1 MELMTILSVDHVTY
15 GFARKPVLEDV
26 TLSFNRGEVVSI
38 LGPNGSG
45 KTTLLKLLLGLNRA
59 RSGVI
64 RLEGR
69 DVSRIPP
76 RQLARRIAYVP
87 QLHRLSFSYR
97 VVDVVLMGRMPHKPF
112 FFQYGARDREMA
124 LNAMERLSIAH
135 LQDRPYTEISGGE
148 RQLTLIARAIAQGA
162 DIFIMDEPVSGLDYG
177 NQIRLLGQIAELA
190 QTGYTFIKTTHFP
203 EHAIWISDRVIMLK
217 AGRVMADG
225 EALVVTNE
233 ENLYR
238 LYNTPI
244 GVVSTDE
251 GIRVCIPRHLAE
263 RRRVSVPQ
271 TASRPPSPESAFSP
285 GRLSLAV
292 GAF

>member
-1 MELMTILSVDHVTY
+1 MSPTVTP
-15 GFARKPVLEDV
+15 A
-26 TLSFNRGEVVSI
+26 NRSSKMSPSPLTGAK
-38 LGPNGSG
+38 LFPFWGPNGSG

-59 RSGVI
+59 QRGEI
-64 RLEGR
+64 CLEGR
-69 DVSRIPP
+69 AVSDIPP
-76 RQLARRIAYVP
+76 KQLARRIAYVP
-87 QLHRLSFSYR
+87 QVHRISFSYR
-97 VVDVVLMGRMPHKPF
+97 VFDVVLMGRMPHKPF
-112 FFQYGARDREMA
+112 FQYGARDKEMA

-135 LQDRPYTEISGGE
+135 LKDRPYTEISGGE

-177 NQIRLLGQIAELA
+177 NQIRLLGQIADLA

-225 EALVVTNE
+225 EALAVTNE

-244 GVVSTDE
+244 GVVCTGE

-263 RRRVSVPQ
+263 RRRVSVPKI
-271 TASRPPSPESAFSP
+271 ASCPPSAESAFSP

-292 GAF
+292 GTL

>member
-1 MELMTILSVDHVTY
+1 MTLLSVDHATY
-15 GFARKPVLEDV
+15 GYARKPVLEDV

-45 KTTLLKLLLGLNRA
+45 KTTLLKLLLGLNRV
-59 RSGVI
+59 RSGEI

-69 DVSRIPP
+69 AVSDIPP
-76 RQLARRIAYVP
+76 KQLARRIAYVP

-97 VVDVVLMGRMPHKPF
+97 VFDVVLMGRMPHKPF
-112 FFQYGARDREMA
+112 FFQYGPQDKEMA
-124 LNAMERLSIAH
+124 LNALERLTIAH
-135 LQDRPYTEISGGE
+135 LKDRPYTEISGGE

-177 NQIRLLGQIAELA
+177 NQIRLLGQIADLA

-203 EHAIWISDRVIMLK
+203 EHAIWISDRVIMLRD
-217 AGRVMADG
+217 GRVMADG
-225 EALVVTNE
+225 EALAVTNE

-238 LYNTPI
+238 LYNTSI
-244 GVVSTDE
+244 GVVCTGE

-263 RRRVSVPQ
+263 RRRFAGPDK
-271 TASRPPSPESAFSP
+271 TRCLPLADGAFSP
-285 GRLSLAV
+285 GRLSLAA
-292 GAF
+292 GAL